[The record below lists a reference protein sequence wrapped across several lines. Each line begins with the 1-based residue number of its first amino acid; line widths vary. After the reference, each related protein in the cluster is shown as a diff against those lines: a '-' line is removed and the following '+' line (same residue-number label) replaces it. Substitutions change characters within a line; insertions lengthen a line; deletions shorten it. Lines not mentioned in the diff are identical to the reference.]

1 MVGANQG
8 KKCSKDRHQLE
19 AFPLITTITTIITT
33 ITCTKVSKVKKINK
47 VTMTEV
53 IKVTARLTVPVTT
66 PQAIPCATKTVIA
79 TRAMYT
85 RPPKLQLQVAGGVYG
100 TIPEATPVKTTP
112 PVKGQ

>member
-1 MVGANQG
+1 MVDANQG
-8 KKCSKDRHQLE
+8 KKCSKDRLQLE

-33 ITCTKVSKVKKINK
+33 ITCTKVSKVKKTNK

-53 IKVTARLTVPVTT
+53 IKVTARLTAPVTTT

-85 RPPKLQLQVAGGVYG
+85 PPELPQVGGVCG
-100 TIPEATPVKTTP
+100 IIPEATPVKTI

>member
-1 MVGANQG
+1 MVDANQG

-33 ITCTKVSKVKKINK
+33 ITCTKASKVKKINK

-53 IKVTARLTVPVTT
+53 IKVTARLTAPVTT

-85 RPPKLQLQVAGGVYG
+85 PPELLVGGVYG
-100 TIPEATPVKTTP
+100 IIPEATPVKTTP
-112 PVKGQ
+112 VKGQ